1 MVVEAASPSY
11 KGNSRDT
18 EVNSRR
24 YKYLKFTLK
33 VVGDVCVLK
42 LEGKFTGGGDSF
54 FLREKIKNVLSMGI
68 QKILVDLEG
77 VPYIDSTGV
86 GFLVGSH
93 TSITQEGGQL
103 KLLRVKP
110 KILEVLKVMNLLKV
124 LEIFED
130 EEAALKSFAEKKPS
144 PVSPSP
150 KKKRTSKV
158 AKETE

>member
-1 MVVEAASPSY
+1 MVVGTASPSY
-11 KGNSRDT
+11 KENSRDT

-68 QKILVDLEG
+68 QKILVDMDG

-103 KLLRVKP
+103 KLLKVKP

-130 EEAALKSFAEKKPS
+130 EDTALKSFAEKKPS
-144 PVSPSP
+144 TVSTSP
-150 KKKRTSKV
+150 KKKKTSKV

>member
-1 MVVEAASPSY
+1 MVVGTVSSSY
-11 KGNSRDT
+11 KENSRDT

-68 QKILVDLEG
+68 QKILVDMDG

-130 EEAALKSFAEKKPS
+130 EDAALKSFAEKKPS
-144 PVSPSP
+144 PVSASP